1 MFSISGLA
9 LAKLT
14 ATALVVSL
22 SPVPVV
28 VALILL
34 IHNERPRSSS
44 IAYLLGRIVS
54 LLALTT
60 VFVNAPRLLDDLN
73 GPTPAWA
80 DWIVVTI
87 GIALVTLGIRLWW
100 QRTTTVNRTRWDGQA
115 RKVTPAVSAALGMF
129 PVLAN
134 PKVLAASAAAGI
146 EISTLG
152 VTDLGAAVAVAYYAV
167 LANCAVA
174 APILAYLA
182 VGSRIDPRL
191 ERLRQWL
198 HDRHQVMAAGLLIV
212 VGVAVAL
219 YGFS

>member
-14 ATALVVSL
+14 SAALVVSL
-22 SPVPVV
+22 SPVPIV
-28 VALILL
+28 VALVLL

-54 LLALTT
+54 LVVLTT
-60 VFVNAPRLLDDLN
+60 VFFNAPRLFD
-73 GPTPAWA
+73 GFKGSAPAWA
-80 DWIVVTI
+80 DWAV
-87 GIALVTLGIRLWW
+87 IATGVAFVILGTRLWR
-100 QRTTTVNRTRWDGQA
+100 QRTTAVNGSRWDSRA
-115 RKVTPAVSAALGMF
+115 SKFTPTVCAAIGMF

-146 EISTLG
+146 EISTLRL
-152 VTDLGAAVAVAYYAV
+152 TTIDAAAAVAYYAV
-167 LANCAVA
+167 LANSAVA

-182 VGSRIDPRL
+182 IGSRLDPKL
-191 ERLRQWL
+191 ERIRQWL
-198 HDRHQVMAAGLLIV
+198 HKRHRAMTAMLLILM
-212 VGVAVAL
+212 GAAVAL